1 MEELGLKSTF
11 PYEYGSDFTMIRTEM
26 LNTTKSETTILFS
39 NIKSILAIIWKYSFT
54 FLRSFSDSIKLIID
68 DVVTIGSRNFAERL
82 QIEAKKNNDQEDI
95 WASTIILGVIIGY
108 LISSIKRKN
117 TFPIMPTSSPKID
130 DCRFKTGDTI
140 SIVINF
146 NEDCLNNRSDV
157 TEERNY
163 EESTVLHSK
172 ESVLSIGRQ
181 NMVTLNQSDENF
193 TYGNFDEHDLL
204 TKDYTTEVLTRSPG
218 SNPEFKAV
226 VNGTLLDSANETPF
240 KGIEKSINET
250 MVKVPMGCDVS
261 LSHYGRQYAPG
272 NISIMRSFTARDN
285 TKSVSRE
292 IRDICKSFLII
303 KSQFGDELFLTMF
316 MEKPVFFDNNIPIE
330 ITGAYREKR
339 ERLDEVIHKDLIRY
353 DEVQN
358 LTRIRNLLRVKS
370 QKICSRRHNSSVPT
384 KKLLVNDKG
393 ATSILLW
400 YSNYS

>member
-1 MEELGLKSTF
+1 M
-11 PYEYGSDFTMIRTEM
+11 
-26 LNTTKSETTILFS
+26 
-39 NIKSILAIIWKYSFT
+39 AIIWKYSFT

-82 QIEAKKNNDQEDI
+82 QIDRFFLLLQEDI

-193 TYGNFDEHDLL
+193 TYGNFDEYDLL

-226 VNGTLLDSANETPF
+226 VNNTLLDSANETPF

-316 MEKPVFFDNNIPIE
+316 MEKGQKKLLNIPIE

-353 DEVQN
+353 DEEVLN
-358 LTRIRNLLRVKS
+358 CWIRNLLRVKS
-370 QKICSRRHNSSVPT
+370 QKICSRRHNSSVRCFFNN
-384 KKLLVNDKG
+384 LNDKG

>member
-26 LNTTKSETTILFS
+26 LNTTKNETTILFS

-117 TFPIMPTSSPKID
+117 TFPKIPTSSPKID
-130 DCRFKTGDTI
+130 DCSFKTGETI

-163 EESTVLHSK
+163 EESTVSHSK

-193 TYGNFDEHDLL
+193 TYGNFNEYDLL
-204 TKDYTTEVLTRSPG
+204 SKEDTTEVLTRSPG

-226 VNGTLLDSANETPF
+226 ANGTLLDSANEMRF
-240 KGIEKSINET
+240 KSIEKSMNET
-250 MVKVPMGCDVS
+250 MVKVPMGCNVS

-272 NISIMRSFTARDN
+272 NISIMRSFSARD

-292 IRDICKSFLII
+292 VRDICKSFLII

-316 MEKPVFFDNNIPIE
+316 MEEPVFFDNNIPIE
-330 ITGAYREKR
+330 ITEAYREKR

>member
-1 MEELGLKSTF
+1 
-11 PYEYGSDFTMIRTEM
+11 
-26 LNTTKSETTILFS
+26 
-39 NIKSILAIIWKYSFT
+39 
-54 FLRSFSDSIKLIID
+54 
-68 DVVTIGSRNFAERL
+68 
-82 QIEAKKNNDQEDI
+82 
-95 WASTIILGVIIGY
+95 
-108 LISSIKRKN
+108 
-117 TFPIMPTSSPKID
+117 MPTSSPKTD
-130 DCRFKTGDTI
+130 DCRFKTGETI

-240 KGIEKSINET
+240 KGIEKVLTKQWLRFLWDAI
-250 MVKVPMGCDVS
+250 
-261 LSHYGRQYAPG
+261 QYAPG

>member
-26 LNTTKSETTILFS
+26 LNTTKNETTILFS

-68 DVVTIGSRNFAERL
+68 DVVTIGPRNFAERL

-130 DCRFKTGDTI
+130 DCRFKTGETI

-181 NMVTLNQSDENF
+181 NMVTLNQSDEHF
-193 TYGNFDEHDLL
+193 TYGNFDEYDLL
-204 TKDYTTEVLTRSPG
+204 TKDYTTE
-218 SNPEFKAV
+218 
-226 VNGTLLDSANETPF
+226 
-240 KGIEKSINET
+240 I
-250 MVKVPMGCDVS
+250 
-261 LSHYGRQYAPG
+261 GRAH
-272 NISIMRSFTARDN
+272 
-285 TKSVSRE
+285 V
-292 IRDICKSFLII
+292 
-303 KSQFGDELFLTMF
+303 
-316 MEKPVFFDNNIPIE
+316 
-330 ITGAYREKR
+330 
-339 ERLDEVIHKDLIRY
+339 
-353 DEVQN
+353 
-358 LTRIRNLLRVKS
+358 
-370 QKICSRRHNSSVPT
+370 
-384 KKLLVNDKG
+384 
-393 ATSILLW
+393 
-400 YSNYS
+400 

>member
-1 MEELGLKSTF
+1 M
-11 PYEYGSDFTMIRTEM
+11 
-26 LNTTKSETTILFS
+26 
-39 NIKSILAIIWKYSFT
+39 
-54 FLRSFSDSIKLIID
+54 
-68 DVVTIGSRNFAERL
+68 
-82 QIEAKKNNDQEDI
+82 
-95 WASTIILGVIIGY
+95 
-108 LISSIKRKN
+108 
-117 TFPIMPTSSPKID
+117 
-130 DCRFKTGDTI
+130 
-140 SIVINF
+140 
-146 NEDCLNNRSDV
+146 
-157 TEERNY
+157 
-163 EESTVLHSK
+163 
-172 ESVLSIGRQ
+172 
-181 NMVTLNQSDENF
+181 
-193 TYGNFDEHDLL
+193 
-204 TKDYTTEVLTRSPG
+204 
-218 SNPEFKAV
+218 

-316 MEKPVFFDNNIPIE
+316 MEKPVFFDNNIPIK

-370 QKICSRRHNSSVPT
+370 QKIYSRRHNSSVPT